1 MLNIKLDFRWILIRN
16 RSEKGI
22 EEIRKEFFIE
32 LILVMPFLNK
42 TNSESVVT

>member
-16 RSEKGI
+16 RSEKI
-22 EEIRKEFFIE
+22 EERRKEFFIE